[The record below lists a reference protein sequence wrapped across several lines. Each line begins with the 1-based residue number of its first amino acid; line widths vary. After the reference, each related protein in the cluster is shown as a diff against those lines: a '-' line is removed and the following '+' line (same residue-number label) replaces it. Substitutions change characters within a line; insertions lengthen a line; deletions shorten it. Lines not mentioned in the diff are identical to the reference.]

1 MLILGDPKRRL
12 TLFNEVRQQYIIDR
26 HLVSFEAILNYYE
39 TGKLIAPSIYEP
51 IIFYNEL
58 KYFQIDSKTVE
69 HFYATRIHDELT
81 VFYRIIP
88 RNRFLRY
95 IWIAL
100 EYNDYSFLTQTV
112 SLKSF
117 IFKITK

>member
-1 MLILGDPKRRL
+1 MILGDPKRRL